1 MRQTSS
7 TDNWR
12 HLVDTPFT
20 DPIQQEIW
28 ATLRALNDAW
38 TQGNPERLA
47 EYFHP
52 DMIAITPVDRLRRD
66 GAAACIAGW
75 QGFAEST
82 RIHSWRE
89 IDPLIRVFGDSAV
102 VSYYYKIRFEMGGQL
117 IDQGGRDLFFFVREN
132 SRWWAIADAFSSY
145 T

>member
-1 MRQTSS
+1 MDKR
-7 TDNWR
+7 
-12 HLVDTPFT
+12 LT
-20 DPIQQEIW
+20 DPVEQEIW

-38 TQGNPERLA
+38 TQGSPERLA

-52 DMIAITPVDRLRRD
+52 EMIAITPVDRLRRE

-82 RIHSWRE
+82 HIHSWRE

-102 VSYYYKIRFEMGGQL
+102 VAYYYEIKFEMGGQV
-117 IDQGGRDLFFFVREN
+117 IEQDGRDLFFLVREN
-132 SRWWAIADAFSSY
+132 GRWWVVADQFSSY
-145 T
+145 PG